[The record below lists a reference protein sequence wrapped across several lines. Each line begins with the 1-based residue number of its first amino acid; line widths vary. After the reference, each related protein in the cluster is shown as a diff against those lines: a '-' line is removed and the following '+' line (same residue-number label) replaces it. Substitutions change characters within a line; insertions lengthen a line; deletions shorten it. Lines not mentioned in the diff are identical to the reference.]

1 MEKNKTEVV
10 QRYVDLLSNS
20 GFKAVFGDRNNK
32 DVVMSVINMLLSD
45 GKRVEE
51 IEYAPTEHQGQQETN
66 KEFRYDF
73 MCRGV
78 DGSFFI
84 VEVQSNPEKFWFK
97 RCVSYAS
104 RVYDRQNRR
113 GEEYDVPPV
122 YLIGLMGIDVEHEN
136 PKLWQRRYVSEYTF
150 REKLTNESLD
160 DTIFIIFAELRRFK
174 KQLHECEN
182 DLERMLYVIKNG
194 WRLEN
199 QPQELQDEI
208 FTRLFDAC
216 DIPRFDEEKR
226 IQYDKDMF
234 DERRYNGEIA
244 AAREEGHMEGRM
256 EGHMEGHM
264 EGLSKGRADMCRAM
278 LEKGI
283 SKETV
288 AEIAGLS
295 VAELDEMLY
304 QY

>member
-1 MEKNKTEVV
+1 M
-10 QRYVDLLSNS
+10 SNS

-32 DVVMSVINMLLSD
+32 DVVMSVINMLLPE

-51 IEYAPTEHQGQQETN
+51 IEYAPTEQQGQQETN

-78 DGSFFI
+78 DDSFFI

-122 YLIGLMGIDVEHEN
+122 FLIGLMGIEVKHEN
-136 PKLWQRRYVSEYTF
+136 PELWKERYVSEYSF
-150 REKLTNESLD
+150 REKLTNELPD

-182 DLERMLYVIKNG
+182 D
-194 WRLEN
+194 LEN

-256 EGHMEGHM
+256 EGRM

-283 SKETV
+283 PKETV
-288 AEIAGLS
+288 AEIADLT
-295 VAELDEMLY
+295 VAELDEMLC

>member
-10 QRYVDLLSNS
+10 QRYVNLLTNS

-32 DVVMSVINMLLSD
+32 DVVMSVINMLLPE
-45 GKRVEE
+45 GKHVEE
-51 IEYAPTEHQGQQETN
+51 IEYAPTEHQGQQENN

-73 MCRGV
+73 MCHDA

-84 VEVQSNPEKFWFK
+84 VEVQSNPEEFWFK

-113 GEEYDVPPV
+113 GGEYDVPPV
-122 YLIGLMGIDVEHEN
+122 YLIGLMGIDVKHKDPE
-136 PKLWQRRYVSEYTF
+136 LWRNRFVSEYSF
-150 REKLTNESLD
+150 REKLTNELQD
-160 DTIFIIFAELRRFK
+160 DTIFIIFAELRRFA

-182 DLERMLYVIKNG
+182 DLEKMLYIIKNG
-194 WRLEN
+194 WRLAN

-208 FTRLFDAC
+208 FTRLFNAC
-216 DIPRFDEEKR
+216 DIPLFDEVKR

-244 AAREEGHMEGRM
+244 AARAEGHAAGQVAAKKE
-256 EGHMEGHM
+256 
-264 EGLSKGRADMCRAM
+264 LCISM

-283 SKETV
+283 PKEIV
-288 AEIAGLS
+288 AEIAGLT
-295 VAELDEMLY
+295 LDALESLLTR
-304 QY
+304 

>member
-1 MEKNKTEVV
+1 M
-10 QRYVDLLSNS
+10 
-20 GFKAVFGDRNNK
+20 
-32 DVVMSVINMLLSD
+32 
-45 GKRVEE
+45 
-51 IEYAPTEHQGQQETN
+51 
-66 KEFRYDF
+66 
-73 MCRGV
+73 
-78 DGSFFI
+78 
-84 VEVQSNPEKFWFK
+84 
-97 RCVSYAS
+97 
-104 RVYDRQNRR
+104 
-113 GEEYDVPPV
+113 
-122 YLIGLMGIDVEHEN
+122 
-136 PKLWQRRYVSEYTF
+136 
-150 REKLTNESLD
+150 TNELPD

-182 DLERMLYVIKNG
+182 D
-194 WRLEN
+194 LEN

-256 EGHMEGHM
+256 EGRM

-283 SKETV
+283 PKETV
-288 AEIAGLS
+288 AEIADLT
-295 VAELDEMLY
+295 VAELDEMLC

>member
-1 MEKNKTEVV
+1 
-10 QRYVDLLSNS
+10 L
-20 GFKAVFGDRNNK
+20 
-32 DVVMSVINMLLSD
+32 
-45 GKRVEE
+45 
-51 IEYAPTEHQGQQETN
+51 P
-66 KEFRYDF
+66 
-73 MCRGV
+73 
-78 DGSFFI
+78 
-84 VEVQSNPEKFWFK
+84 
-97 RCVSYAS
+97 
-104 RVYDRQNRR
+104 
-113 GEEYDVPPV
+113 
-122 YLIGLMGIDVEHEN
+122 
-136 PKLWQRRYVSEYTF
+136 
-150 REKLTNESLD
+150 D

-182 DLERMLYVIKNG
+182 D
-194 WRLEN
+194 LEN

-244 AAREEGHMEGRM
+244 AAREEGHMEGHMEGRM
-256 EGHMEGHM
+256 EGRI

-283 SKETV
+283 PKETV
-288 AEIAGLS
+288 AEIADLT
-295 VAELDEMLY
+295 VAELDEMLC

>member
-10 QRYVDLLSNS
+10 QRYVDLLSIS

-32 DVVMSVINMLLSD
+32 DVVMSVINMLLPE

-51 IEYAPTEHQGQQETN
+51 IEYAPTEQQGQQETN

-122 YLIGLMGIDVEHEN
+122 FLIGLMGIEVKHEN
-136 PKLWQRRYVSEYTF
+136 PELWKERYVSEYSF
-150 REKLTNESLD
+150 REKLTNELPD

-182 DLERMLYVIKNG
+182 DLEKVLYIIKNG

-244 AAREEGHMEGRM
+244 AAREEGHMV
-256 EGHMEGHM
+256 
-264 EGLSKGRADMCRAM
+264 GLSKGRADMCRAM

-283 SKETV
+283 PKETV
-288 AEIAGLS
+288 AEIADLT
-295 VAELDEMLY
+295 VAELDEMLC

>member
-1 MEKNKTEVV
+1 VN
-10 QRYVDLLSNS
+10 LLTNS

-32 DVVMSVINMLLSD
+32 DVVMSVINMLLPE
-45 GKRVEE
+45 GKQ
-51 IEYAPTEHQGQQETN
+51 IKKLEYAPTEHQGQQENN

-73 MCRGV
+73 MCHDA

-84 VEVQSNPEKFWFK
+84 VEVQSNPEEFWFK

-113 GEEYDVPPV
+113 GGEYDVPPV
-122 YLIGLMGIDVEHEN
+122 YLIGLMGIDVKHKDPE
-136 PKLWQRRYVSEYTF
+136 LWRNRFVSEYTF
-150 REKLTNESLD
+150 REKLTNELQD
-160 DTIFIIFAELRRFK
+160 DTIFIIFAELRRFA

-182 DLERMLYVIKNG
+182 DLEKMLYIIKNG
-194 WRLEN
+194 WRLAN

-208 FTRLFDAC
+208 FTRLFNAC
-216 DIPRFDEEKR
+216 DIPRFDEVKR

-244 AAREEGHMEGRM
+244 AARAEGHASGLA
-256 EGHMEGHM
+256 EGHEAGQVAAKK
-264 EGLSKGRADMCRAM
+264 ELCISM

-283 SKETV
+283 PKETV
-288 AEIAGLS
+288 AEIAGLT
-295 VAELDEMLY
+295 LDALEQLLAR
-304 QY
+304 